1 MYCNFANGFYT
12 FVSPYGIKKCV
23 WECWYHNSK
32 FLLSRS
38 LPDEI
43 HIQKALKYELTVKTP
58 VEQATPFTIRLLGNL
73 TMYNSHFASCA
84 WSRRKRR

>member
-1 MYCNFANGFYT
+1 MFCNFANGFYT

-43 HIQKALKYELTVKTP
+43 HTQKALKYELTVKTP
-58 VEQATPFTIRLLGNL
+58 VAQATHFTIRLLGNL
-73 TMYNSHFASCA
+73 TMYDSCFTSCA
-84 WSRRKRR
+84 WSRRKYR